1 MILEFYPIFASVVY
15 KKNFFWGKKFPSF
28 LHISKKSSTFAAD
41 IGLRTLQFYITMKK
55 ILSLFTLILLVQWT
69 FAVDPSANLATY
81 YANIDGK
88 ATDSNDNLRKALCT
102 IISDGY
108 TKIGYSSLPNSVYAA
123 SSNPSDFYNGSGSS
137 KTMEDIYSSY
147 PYNSSQDG
155 SSATTCGTGWNK
167 EHTVPQ
173 SWFGKAS
180 PMVSDAHH
188 VFPTDIR
195 MNSVRSNYP
204 YGENNATKSCSDY
217 GYGHLGTST
226 FSGYTGQVFD
236 PGSKEDCGGNCYRG
250 DIARVYFYMATRYR
264 TTNFT
269 NGTGGTSFTYTNGVA
284 DLTDYMKNLMLKW
297 HREDPVS
304 EKELKRNNAI
314 YAHQK
319 NRNPFVD
326 YPCLVEYIWGDKKG
340 ETVSLSSLI
349 SGYTGVGTDC
359 CSSEPTLTVS
369 SSSVTISPIATSS
382 STTQTFTVT
391 GANLTGSISIT
402 KNSGSSSYITVNP
415 TSITSGYNGTTPIT
429 ITYNAPASAG
439 THTATL
445 TISSTGATPV
455 TVNITASCAASYTA
469 TWMADGSQVGTSYAA
484 SGTRPDVPAT
494 NPSNCTSSRVFMGWT
509 ATSGYSGNSAPGD
522 LFTTTAPTIT
532 TDKTFYAVYADKET
546 SGGGGSSSSASYTFS
561 NKSWAA
567 SPSNWTSGKDG
578 NGFSNSGVQVTTG
591 ASGANATCP
600 TSYNSI
606 SSIVISYCT
615 NASKGAG
622 SITMTVGSTSV
633 SNNVST
639 TGGTTPRD
647 LTFDFSSTK
656 PSGAPQITVT
666 CTTNSIYICGVTI
679 TYGGG
684 GSTTYS
690 NYSTQCTACTPVA
703 ATASYAY
710 PTRTTTCG
718 GSVSNTFTTNSNATV
733 SYTSSNETVATV
745 ASDGT
750 VTPVGAGTATI
761 TATVPANTCY
771 TGGASASFTL
781 TVNRTST
788 SASFVSPTTT
798 VGVGSSV
805 TNTVTTESDGTVTYS
820 SDNTSVATVNSSGQV
835 TGKVAG
841 TATITANIAQSSC
854 YNATSASYTITVEA
868 APEYTVTFMN
878 MGGTHDTRTGTAGSA
893 ISAVSDPTACAGYTF
908 EGWSTSQYVVDNTVT
923 PSLSTPTTIPVGGA
937 TYYAVYSKT
946 EGSGSSAA
954 TAGTTLWS
962 EDFSGYSANNV
973 PSGTIAS
980 SHTGTTIYGNSTIT
994 YACDKGGGT
1003 TKIYAE
1009 KLAGGTSPEILIAKS
1024 NGSFSI
1030 SGIPTGSAE
1039 TMTLLFNTNKSGS
1052 PSNFSITS
1060 GTSGI
1065 SIGSLSSPAANQLSC
1080 SITNANG
1087 VTTFDLT
1094 IKYTSS
1100 QNSREDNFLLTVAT
1114 AGSGGSTTYHTTA
1127 PDCSC
1132 TATITAT
1139 SNDDSMGTVGVTLP

>member
-15 KKNFFWGKKFPSF
+15 KKNFLGGKKFPSF

-41 IGLRTLQFYITMKK
+41 IGLRTFQFYTAMKK

-69 FAVDPSANLATY
+69 FAVDPSTNLATY

-88 ATDSNDNLRKALCT
+88 ATDSNDNLRKTLCT
-102 IISDGY
+102 IISNGY
-108 TKIGYSSLPNSVYAA
+108 TTIGYSSLPNSVYAA

-173 SWFGKAS
+173 SWFNESS
-180 PMVSDAHH
+180 PMKSDAHH

-195 MNSVRSNYP
+195 MNSCRSNYP
-204 YGENNATKSCSDY
+204 YGENNASKYCSSY

-250 DIARVYFYMATRYR
+250 DLARVYFYMATRYR

-314 YAHQK
+314 YAHQH

-402 KNSGSSSYITVNP
+402 KNSGSSSYITVSP
-415 TSITSGYNGTTPIT
+415 TSITSGYNGTNIIT

-455 TVNITASCAASYTA
+455 TVNITASCAASCTA
-469 TWMADGSQVGTSYAA
+469 TWMADGSTFGTSTAA
-484 SGTRPDVPAT
+484 SGASPELPAL
-494 NPSNCTSSRVFMGWT
+494 NPSNCTSSRVFVGWT
-509 ATSGYSGNSAPGD
+509 AISGYSGNSAPGD

-546 SGGGGSSSSASYTFS
+546 GAGGGAGSETLTCSAGTIDNNTMRFNTTNFSVEHAKGKSTNFASYSPWRIYNGNTVTISGSLSITSVIITCGSEAYATVASNATLTPTGGGSVSAS
-561 NKSWAA
+561 
-567 SPSNWTSGKDG
+567 
-578 NGFSNSGVQVTTG
+578 V
-591 ASGANATCP
+591 
-600 TSYNSI
+600 
-606 SSIVISYCT
+606 
-615 NASKGAG
+615 
-622 SITMTVGSTSV
+622 
-633 SNNVST
+633 
-639 TGGTTPRD
+639 
-647 LTFDFSSTK
+647 SSTK
-656 PSGAPQITVT
+656 CTITANGTVT
-666 CTTNSIYICGVTI
+666 SLVISPSAQTRWSEIEINYS
-679 TYGGG
+679 GGG

-710 PTRTTTCG
+710 PTRTMTCG

-781 TVNRTST
+781 TVNSTST

-805 TNTVTTESDGTVTYS
+805 TNTVTTESDGIVTYS

-878 MGGTHDTRTGTAGSA
+878 MGGTHATCTGTAGSA
-893 ISAVSDPTACAGYTF
+893 ISAVSEPTACTGYTF
-908 EGWSTSQYVVDNTVT
+908 EGWSTSQYAVDNTVT

-946 EGSGSSAA
+946 EGSGSSSTSEI
-954 TAGTTLWS
+954 TASTTLVS
-962 EDFSGYSANNV
+962 GSTSGYTFATGKNGGSSNPTYNSTGRDVRLYAKNQITISASSSITQIVFNLSTQGEKRLA
-973 PSGTIAS
+973 PITASEGTIA
-980 SHTGTTIYGNSTIT
+980 TQNSG
-994 YACDKGGGT
+994 DKKVT
-1003 TKIYAE
+1003 W
-1009 KLAGGTSPEILIAKS
+1009 
-1024 NGSFSI
+1024 
-1030 SGIPTGSAE
+1030 TGSA
-1039 TMTLLFNTNKSGS
+1039 TSVTFTVGGNATYGS
-1052 PSNFSITS
+1052 DGASKAGQLCFTSVDITS
-1060 GTSGI
+1060 GSG
-1065 SIGSLSSPAANQLSC
+1065 S
-1080 SITNANG
+1080 
-1087 VTTFDLT
+1087 
-1094 IKYTSS
+1094 
-1100 QNSREDNFLLTVAT
+1100 
-1114 AGSGGSTTYHTTA
+1114 STTYHTTA

-1132 TATITAT
+1132 AATITAT
-1139 SNDDSMGTVGVTLP
+1139 SNDDSMGTVSVATP

>member
-1 MILEFYPIFASVVY
+1 
-15 KKNFFWGKKFPSF
+15 
-28 LHISKKSSTFAAD
+28 
-41 IGLRTLQFYITMKK
+41 MKK
-55 ILSLFTLILLVQWT
+55 ILSFFTLILLVQWT
-69 FAVDPSANLATY
+69 FAVDPSTNLATY

-88 ATDSNDNLRKALCT
+88 ATDSNDNLRKTLCT
-102 IISDGY
+102 IISNGY
-108 TKIGYSSLPNSVYAA
+108 TTIGYSSLPNSVYAA
-123 SSNPSDFYNGSGSS
+123 SSNPSDFYNGSS

-195 MNSVRSNYP
+195 MNSCRSNYP
-204 YGENNATKSCSDY
+204 YGENNASKYCSSY

-402 KNSGSSSYITVNP
+402 KNSGSSSYITVSP
-415 TSITSGYNGTTPIT
+415 TSITSGYNGTNIIT
-429 ITYNAPASAG
+429 ITYSAPASAG

-484 SGTRPDVPAT
+484 SGASPDVPAST
-494 NPSNCTSSRVFMGWT
+494 PSCTSSRVFMGWT
-509 ATSGYSGNSAPGD
+509 DNENYSESGSG
-522 LFTTTAPTIT
+522 LFIDEAPTMT
-532 TDKTFYAVYADKET
+532 TDKTFFAVYADKST
-546 SGGGGSSSSASYTFS
+546 SAGGGSPVVTTVFS
-561 NKSWAA
+561 T
-567 SPSNWTSGKDG
+567 TSLGST
-578 NGFSNSGVQVTTG
+578 NTVTTG
-591 ASGANATCP
+591 YTVSATASAKSGYYQDGSG
-600 TSYNSI
+600 TSGVTIYNTTTPMFTSTPSAISLTVSI
-606 SSIVISYCT
+606 
-615 NASKGAG
+615 GAG
-622 SITMTVGSTSV
+622 SGNLDFSDYVYATLVNGSGTAIGTAVQITNHVTTSTGDSYTVSIPTTGITSANGIYLYHTKE
-633 SNNVST
+633 SGKNIRYYSASLSIT
-639 TGGTTPRD
+639 TGG
-647 LTFDFSSTK
+647 ST
-656 PSGAPQITVT
+656 
-666 CTTNSIYICGVTI
+666 
-679 TYGGG
+679 
-684 GSTTYS
+684 TTYS
-690 NYSTQCTACTPVA
+690 NYSTQCTASSCTLSSITLNTSSVQKSFSVGDA
-703 ATASYAY
+703 FNYTGLIVTANYSDCESKTVT
-710 PTRTTTCG
+710 PT
-718 GSVSNTFTTNSNATV
+718 SVSSPVMSTTGNKTVTV
-733 SYTSSNETVATV
+733 SYTES
-745 ASDGT
+745 GT
-750 VTPVGAGTATI
+750 TKTAT
-761 TATVPANTCY
+761 
-771 TGGASASFTL
+771 
-781 TVNRTST
+781 
-788 SASFVSPTTT
+788 
-798 VGVGSSV
+798 
-805 TNTVTTESDGTVTYS
+805 
-820 SDNTSVATVNSSGQV
+820 
-835 TGKVAG
+835 
-841 TATITANIAQSSC
+841 
-854 YNATSASYTITVEA
+854 YTITVEA

-878 MGGTHDTRTGTAGSA
+878 MGGTHATCTGTAGSA
-893 ISAVSDPTACAGYTF
+893 ISAVSEPAACAGYTF
-908 EGWSTSQYVVDNTVT
+908 EGWSTSQYAVDNTGT

-946 EGSGSSAA
+946 EGSGSSSTSNI
-954 TAGTTLWS
+954 TASASLVSGST
-962 EDFSGYSANNV
+962 SGYTFATGKNGGSSNPTYNSTGGDVRLYAKNQITISASSTITQIVFNLSTQGKKRLA
-973 PSGTIAS
+973 PITASAGTIA
-980 SHTGTTIYGNSTIT
+980 TQ
-994 YACDKGGGT
+994 
-1003 TKIYAE
+1003 
-1009 KLAGGTSPEILIAKS
+1009 KLGDNEVTW
-1024 NGSFSI
+1024 
-1030 SGIPTGSAE
+1030 TGSA
-1039 TMTLLFNTNKSGS
+1039 TSVTFTVGDKATYGS
-1052 PSNFSITS
+1052 DGASKAGQLCFTSVNITS
-1060 GTSGI
+1060 GSG
-1065 SIGSLSSPAANQLSC
+1065 S
-1080 SITNANG
+1080 
-1087 VTTFDLT
+1087 
-1094 IKYTSS
+1094 
-1100 QNSREDNFLLTVAT
+1100 
-1114 AGSGGSTTYHTTA
+1114 STTYHTTA

-1139 SNDDSMGTVGVTLP
+1139 SNDDSMGTASVTTP

>member
-15 KKNFFWGKKFPSF
+15 KKNFLGGKKFPSF

-41 IGLRTLQFYITMKK
+41 IGLRTLQFYTTMKK

-69 FAVDPSANLATY
+69 FAVDPSTNLATY

-88 ATDSNDNLRKALCT
+88 ATDSNDNLRKTLCT
-102 IISDGY
+102 IISSDY
-108 TKIGYSSLPNSVYAA
+108 TTIGYSSLPNSVYAA
-123 SSNPSDFYNGSGSS
+123 SRNPSDFYNGSGSS

-195 MNSVRSNYP
+195 MNSCRSNYP
-204 YGENNATKSCSDY
+204 YGENNASKYCSSY

-402 KNSGSSSYITVNP
+402 KNSGSSSYITVSP
-415 TSITSGYNGTTPIT
+415 TSITSGYNGTNIIT

-484 SGTRPDVPAT
+484 SGASPDVPAS
-494 NPSNCTSSRVFMGWT
+494 NPSNCTSSRVFVGWT
-509 ATSGYSGNSAPGD
+509 DNENYSGSGSG
-522 LFTTTAPTIT
+522 LFTDEAPTMN

-546 SGGGGSSSSASYTFS
+546 SGGGSPVVTTVFSTTSLGST
-561 NKSWAA
+561 N
-567 SPSNWTSGKDG
+567 T
-578 NGFSNSGVQVTTG
+578 VTTG
-591 ASGANATCP
+591 YTVSATASAKSGYYQDGSG
-600 TSYNSI
+600 TSGVTIYNTTTPMFTSTPSAISLTVSI
-606 SSIVISYCT
+606 
-615 NASKGAG
+615 GAG
-622 SITMTVGSTSV
+622 SGNLDFSDYVYATLVNGSGTAIGTAVQITNHVTTSTGDSYTVSIPTTGITSANGIYLYHTKE
-633 SNNVST
+633 SGKNIRYYSASLSIT
-639 TGGTTPRD
+639 TGG
-647 LTFDFSSTK
+647 ST
-656 PSGAPQITVT
+656 
-666 CTTNSIYICGVTI
+666 
-679 TYGGG
+679 
-684 GSTTYS
+684 TTYS
-690 NYSTQCTACTPVA
+690 NYSTQCTASSCTLSSITLNTSSVQKSFSVGDA
-703 ATASYAY
+703 FNYTGLVVTANYSDCESKTVT
-710 PTRTTTCG
+710 PT
-718 GSVSNTFTTNSNATV
+718 SVSSPDMSTTGNKTVTV
-733 SYTSSNETVATV
+733 SYTES
-745 ASDGT
+745 GT
-750 VTPVGAGTATI
+750 TKTAT
-761 TATVPANTCY
+761 
-771 TGGASASFTL
+771 
-781 TVNRTST
+781 
-788 SASFVSPTTT
+788 
-798 VGVGSSV
+798 
-805 TNTVTTESDGTVTYS
+805 
-820 SDNTSVATVNSSGQV
+820 
-835 TGKVAG
+835 
-841 TATITANIAQSSC
+841 
-854 YNATSASYTITVEA
+854 YTITVEA

-878 MGGTHDTRTGTAGSA
+878 MGGTHATRTGTAGSA
-893 ISAVSDPTACAGYTF
+893 ISAVSDPTACTGYTF
-908 EGWSTSQYVVDNTVT
+908 EGWSTSQYAVDNTVT
-923 PSLSTPTTIPVGGA
+923 PSLSTPTTIPVGGV

-946 EGSGSSAA
+946 EGSGSSSTSEI
-954 TAGTTLWS
+954 TASTTLVS
-962 EDFSGYSANNV
+962 GSTSGYTFATGKNGGSSNPTYNRTGRDVRLYAKNQITISASSTITQIVFNLSTQGEKRLA
-973 PSGTIAS
+973 PIKASEGTIA
-980 SHTGTTIYGNSTIT
+980 TQNLG
-994 YACDKGGGT
+994 DKKVT
-1003 TKIYAE
+1003 W
-1009 KLAGGTSPEILIAKS
+1009 
-1024 NGSFSI
+1024 
-1030 SGIPTGSAE
+1030 TGSA
-1039 TMTLLFNTNKSGS
+1039 TSVTFTVGGNATYGS
-1052 PSNFSITS
+1052 DGASKAGQLCFTSVDITS
-1060 GTSGI
+1060 GSG
-1065 SIGSLSSPAANQLSC
+1065 S
-1080 SITNANG
+1080 
-1087 VTTFDLT
+1087 
-1094 IKYTSS
+1094 
-1100 QNSREDNFLLTVAT
+1100 
-1114 AGSGGSTTYHTTA
+1114 STTYHTTA

-1139 SNDDSMGTVGVTLP
+1139 SNDDSMGTVSVATP

>member
-15 KKNFFWGKKFPSF
+15 KKNFLGGKKFPSF

-41 IGLRTLQFYITMKK
+41 IGLRTLQFYTTMKK

-69 FAVDPSANLATY
+69 FAVDPSTNLATY

-88 ATDSNDNLRKALCT
+88 ATDSNDNLRKTLCT
-102 IISDGY
+102 IISNGY
-108 TKIGYSSLPNSVYAA
+108 TTIGYSSLPNSVYAA
-123 SSNPSDFYNGSGSS
+123 SSNPSDFYNGSS

-173 SWFGKAS
+173 SWFGKES

-188 VFPTDIR
+188 VFPTDSR
-195 MNSVRSNYP
+195 MNSCRSNYP
-204 YGENNATKSCSDY
+204 YGENNASKYCSSY

-402 KNSGSSSYITVNP
+402 KNSGSSSYITVSP
-415 TSITSGYNGTTPIT
+415 TSITSGYNGTNIIT

-455 TVNITASCAASYTA
+455 TVNITASCAASCTA
-469 TWMADGSQVGTSYAA
+469 TWMADGSTFGTSTAA
-484 SGTRPDVPAT
+484 SGASPELPAL
-494 NPSNCTSSRVFMGWT
+494 NPSNCTSSRVFVGWT

-532 TDKTFYAVYADKET
+532 TDKTFYAVYADKSTSAGGGTGSET
-546 SGGGGSSSSASYTFS
+546 LTCSAGTIDNNTMRFNTTNFSVEHAKGISANFASYSPWRIYNGNTVTISGSFSITSVVITCGSNDYAKVASNAKLTPTGGGTVSASASSTTCTIAATGTVTSLVISPSAQTRWSEIKINYSGGG
-561 NKSWAA
+561 
-567 SPSNWTSGKDG
+567 
-578 NGFSNSGVQVTTG
+578 
-591 ASGANATCP
+591 
-600 TSYNSI
+600 SI
-606 SSIVISYCT
+606 
-615 NASKGAG
+615 
-622 SITMTVGSTSV
+622 
-633 SNNVST
+633 
-639 TGGTTPRD
+639 
-647 LTFDFSSTK
+647 
-656 PSGAPQITVT
+656 
-666 CTTNSIYICGVTI
+666 
-679 TYGGG
+679 
-684 GSTTYS
+684 TYS
-690 NYSTQCTACTPVA
+690 NYSTQCTASSCTLSSITLNTSSVQKSFSVGDA
-703 ATASYAY
+703 FNYTGLVVTANYSDCESKTVT
-710 PTRTTTCG
+710 PT
-718 GSVSNTFTTNSNATV
+718 SVSSPDMSTTGNKTVTV
-733 SYTSSNETVATV
+733 SYTES
-745 ASDGT
+745 GT
-750 VTPVGAGTATI
+750 TKTAT
-761 TATVPANTCY
+761 
-771 TGGASASFTL
+771 
-781 TVNRTST
+781 
-788 SASFVSPTTT
+788 
-798 VGVGSSV
+798 
-805 TNTVTTESDGTVTYS
+805 
-820 SDNTSVATVNSSGQV
+820 
-835 TGKVAG
+835 
-841 TATITANIAQSSC
+841 
-854 YNATSASYTITVEA
+854 YTITVEA

-878 MGGTHDTRTGTAGSA
+878 MGGTYATCTGTAGST
-893 ISAVSDPTACAGYTF
+893 ISAVSDPTACTGYTF
-908 EGWSTSQYVVDNTVT
+908 EGWSTSQYAVDNTVT
-923 PSLSTPTTIPVGGA
+923 PSLSTPTTIPVGGV

-946 EGSGSSAA
+946 EGSGSSSTSEI
-954 TAGTTLWS
+954 TASTTLVS
-962 EDFSGYSANNV
+962 GSTSGYTFATGKNGGSSNPTYNRTGRDVRLYAKNQITISASSTITQIVFNLSTQGEKRLA
-973 PSGTIAS
+973 PITASEGTIA
-980 SHTGTTIYGNSTIT
+980 TQNSG
-994 YACDKGGGT
+994 DKKVT
-1003 TKIYAE
+1003 W
-1009 KLAGGTSPEILIAKS
+1009 
-1024 NGSFSI
+1024 
-1030 SGIPTGSAE
+1030 TGSA
-1039 TMTLLFNTNKSGS
+1039 TLVTFTVGGNATYGS
-1052 PSNFSITS
+1052 DGASKAGQLCFTSVNITS
-1060 GTSGI
+1060 GSG
-1065 SIGSLSSPAANQLSC
+1065 S
-1080 SITNANG
+1080 
-1087 VTTFDLT
+1087 
-1094 IKYTSS
+1094 
-1100 QNSREDNFLLTVAT
+1100 
-1114 AGSGGSTTYHTTA
+1114 STTYHTTA

-1139 SNDDSMGTVGVTLP
+1139 SNDDSMGTASVTTP

>member
-15 KKNFFWGKKFPSF
+15 KKNFLGGKKFPSF

-41 IGLRTLQFYITMKK
+41 IGLRTLQFYTAMKK

-69 FAVDPSANLATY
+69 FAVDPSTNLATY

-88 ATDSNDNLRKALCT
+88 ATDSNDNLRKTLCT
-102 IISDGY
+102 IISNDY
-108 TKIGYSSLPNSVYAA
+108 TTIGYSSLPNSVYAA

-195 MNSVRSNYP
+195 MNSCRSNYP
-204 YGENNATKSCSDY
+204 YGENNASKYCSSY

-250 DIARVYFYMATRYR
+250 DLARVYFYMATRYR

-314 YAHQK
+314 YAHQH

-349 SGYTGVGTDC
+349 SGYVGVGTDC

-402 KNSGSSSYITVNP
+402 KNSGSSSYITVSP
-415 TSITSGYNGTTPIT
+415 TSITSGYNGTNIIT

-455 TVNITASCAASYTA
+455 TVNITASCAASCTA
-469 TWMADGSQVGTSYAA
+469 TWMADGSTFGTSTAA
-484 SGTRPDVPAT
+484 SGASPELPAL
-494 NPSNCTSSRVFMGWT
+494 NPSNCTSSRVFVGWT
-509 ATSGYSGNSAPGD
+509 AISGYSGNSAPGD

-546 SGGGGSSSSASYTFS
+546 SGGGAGSETLTCSAGTIDNNTMRFNTTNFSVEHAKGKSTNFASYSPWRIYNGNTVTISGSLSITSVIITCGSEAYATVASNATLTPTGGGSVSAS
-561 NKSWAA
+561 
-567 SPSNWTSGKDG
+567 
-578 NGFSNSGVQVTTG
+578 V
-591 ASGANATCP
+591 
-600 TSYNSI
+600 
-606 SSIVISYCT
+606 
-615 NASKGAG
+615 
-622 SITMTVGSTSV
+622 
-633 SNNVST
+633 
-639 TGGTTPRD
+639 
-647 LTFDFSSTK
+647 SSTK
-656 PSGAPQITVT
+656 CTITANGTVT
-666 CTTNSIYICGVTI
+666 SLVISPSAQTRWSEIEINYS
-679 TYGGG
+679 GGG
-684 GSTTYS
+684 GSITYS
-690 NYSTQCTACTPVA
+690 NYSTQCTASSCTLSSITLNTSSVQKSFA
-703 ATASYAY
+703 VGDAFNYTGLIVTANYSDCESKTVT
-710 PTRTTTCG
+710 PT
-718 GSVSNTFTTNSNATV
+718 SVSSPVMSTTGNKTVTV
-733 SYTSSNETVATV
+733 SYTES
-745 ASDGT
+745 GT
-750 VTPVGAGTATI
+750 TKTAT
-761 TATVPANTCY
+761 
-771 TGGASASFTL
+771 
-781 TVNRTST
+781 
-788 SASFVSPTTT
+788 
-798 VGVGSSV
+798 
-805 TNTVTTESDGTVTYS
+805 
-820 SDNTSVATVNSSGQV
+820 
-835 TGKVAG
+835 
-841 TATITANIAQSSC
+841 
-854 YNATSASYTITVEA
+854 YTITVEA

-878 MGGTHDTRTGTAGSA
+878 MGGTHTTHTGTAGSA
-893 ISAVSDPTACAGYTF
+893 ISAVSEPAACTGYTF
-908 EGWSTSQYVVDNTVT
+908 EGWSTSQYAVDNIGT

-973 PSGTIAS
+973 PSGTITS
-980 SHTGTTIYGNSTIT
+980 SHNGTTIYGNSTIT
-994 YACDKGGGT
+994 YACDNGGGT

-1094 IKYTSS
+1094 IAYTSS

-1114 AGSGGSTTYHTTA
+1114 AGGGSSTTYHTTA

-1139 SNDDSMGTVGVTLP
+1139 SNDDSMGTVSVTTP

>member
-1 MILEFYPIFASVVY
+1 MSYDGLWTAYQTTDVYPSDSTGKAGKIWDMYSDCLFTPTGKGDGKQCGTYSGVCDCFNREHSLPKSWFNEKKPAYYDLGHIVPTDGKVNGMRSNNVFGECASGY
-15 KKNFFWGKKFPSF
+15 ATWGTGKLGKA
-28 LHISKKSSTFAAD
+28 KAVTTMNVKGSSTITTTFTGTAFEPADKYKGDFARMYMYMV
-41 IGLRTLQFYITMKK
+41 IRYKPGN
-55 ILSLFTLILLVQWT
+55 S
-69 FAVDPSANLATY
+69 
-81 YANIDGK
+81 
-88 ATDSNDNLRKALCT
+88 
-102 IISDGY
+102 
-108 TKIGYSSLPNSVYAA
+108 NSVDLAA
-123 SSNPSDFYNGSGSS
+123 AGEGS
-137 KTMEDIYSSY
+137 TMF
-147 PYNSSQDG
+147 NS
-155 SSATTCGTGWNK
+155 
-167 EHTVPQ
+167 
-173 SWFGKAS
+173 
-180 PMVSDAHH
+180 
-188 VFPTDIR
+188 TDT
-195 MNSVRSNYP
+195 NY
-204 YGENNATKSCSDY
+204 G
-217 GYGHLGTST
+217 
-226 FSGYTGQVFD
+226 
-236 PGSKEDCGGNCYRG
+236 
-250 DIARVYFYMATRYR
+250 
-264 TTNFT
+264 
-269 NGTGGTSFTYTNGVA
+269 
-284 DLTDYMKNLMLKW
+284 LTDYSIALLMKW
-297 HREDPVS
+297 HRQDPVS
-304 EKELKRNNAI
+304 QKEIDRNNGMETT
-314 YAHQK
+314 QG
-319 NRNPFVD
+319 NRNPFID
-326 YPCLVEYIWGDKKG
+326 YPCLAEYLWGNKAGQAVTLSELVGTFTGSWTSGDG
-340 ETVSLSSLI
+340 CPCVGPTITSPTGTVNIGTTNTSNSIYKDVTVQGTNLESGSLI
-349 SGYTGVGTDC
+349 LTIGGTNG
-359 CSSEPTLTVS
+359 SYFKLPGG
-369 SSSVTISPIATSS
+369 AS
-382 STTQTFTVT
+382 STT
-391 GANLTGSISIT
+391 IT
-402 KNSGSSSYITVNP
+402 KAQAEA
-415 TSITSGYNGTTPIT
+415 GYNIT
-429 ITYNAPASAG
+429 ITYTPTANGS
-439 THTATL
+439 HSATL
-445 TISSTGATPV
+445 TISGCGVTSHVVELTGTCT
-455 TVNITASCAASYTA
+455 TVYTA

-494 NPSNCTSSRVFMGWT
+494 NPSNCTSSRVFVGWT
-509 ATSGYSGNSAPGD
+509 AISGYSGNSAPGD

-591 ASGANATCP
+591 VSGANATCP

-781 TVNRTST
+781 TVNSTST

-908 EGWSTSQYVVDNTVT
+908 EGWSTSQYAVDNTVT

-946 EGSGSSAA
+946 EGSGLSAA

-962 EDFSGYSANNV
+962 EGFSGYSANNV
-973 PSGTIAS
+973 PSGTITS

-994 YACDKGGGT
+994 YACDNGGGT

-1094 IKYTSS
+1094 ITYTSS
-1100 QNSREDNFLLTVAT
+1100 QNSREDNFLLTVAS

-1139 SNDDSMGTVGVTLP
+1139 SNDDSMGTVSVTTP

>member
-15 KKNFFWGKKFPSF
+15 KKNFLGGKNFPNF
-28 LHISKKSSTFAAD
+28 LQISKKSSTFAAD
-41 IGLRTLQFYITMKK
+41 IGLRPLQFYTTMKK

-69 FAVDPSANLATY
+69 FAVDPSTNLATY

-88 ATDSNDNLRKALCT
+88 ATDSNDNLRKTLCT
-102 IISDGY
+102 IISNGY
-108 TKIGYSSLPNSVYAA
+108 TTIGYSSLPNSVYAA
-123 SSNPSDFYNGSGSS
+123 SRNPSDFYNGSGSS

-195 MNSVRSNYP
+195 MNSCRSNYP
-204 YGENNATKSCSDY
+204 YGENNASKYCSSY

-250 DIARVYFYMATRYR
+250 DLARVYFYMATRYR

-284 DLTDYMKNLMLKW
+284 DLTDYMKKLMLKW

-304 EKELKRNNAI
+304 EKELIRNNAI
-314 YAHQK
+314 YAHQG

-326 YPCLVEYIWGDKKG
+326 YPCLAEYIWGDKKG
-340 ETVSLSSLI
+340 EAVSLSSLI
-349 SGYTGVGTDC
+349 SGYVGVGTDC

-402 KNSGSSSYITVNP
+402 KNSGSSSYITVSP
-415 TSITSGYNGTTPIT
+415 TSITSGYNGTNIIT

-509 ATSGYSGNSAPGD
+509 ATSGYTGNNAPDD

-546 SGGGGSSSSASYTFS
+546 SGDGGSSSSASYTFS

-591 ASGANATCP
+591 VSGANATCP

-781 TVNRTST
+781 TVNSTST

-878 MGGTHDTRTGTAGSA
+878 MDDTHATRTGTAGSA
-893 ISAVSDPTACAGYTF
+893 ITAVSDPTACTGYTF
-908 EGWSTSQYVVDNTVT
+908 EGWSTSQYAVDNIVT
-923 PSLSTPTTIPVGGA
+923 PSLSTPTTIPVGGV

-946 EGSGSSAA
+946 EGSGSSSTSEI
-954 TAGTTLWS
+954 TASTTLVS
-962 EDFSGYSANNV
+962 GSTSGYTFATGKNGGSSNPTYNNTGRDVRLYAKNQITISASSTITQIVFNLSTQGEKRLA
-973 PSGTIAS
+973 PITASEGTIA
-980 SHTGTTIYGNSTIT
+980 TQNSG
-994 YACDKGGGT
+994 DKKVT
-1003 TKIYAE
+1003 W
-1009 KLAGGTSPEILIAKS
+1009 
-1024 NGSFSI
+1024 
-1030 SGIPTGSAE
+1030 TGSA
-1039 TMTLLFNTNKSGS
+1039 TLVTFTVGGNATYGS
-1052 PSNFSITS
+1052 DGASKAGQLCFTSVNITS
-1060 GTSGI
+1060 GSG
-1065 SIGSLSSPAANQLSC
+1065 S
-1080 SITNANG
+1080 
-1087 VTTFDLT
+1087 
-1094 IKYTSS
+1094 
-1100 QNSREDNFLLTVAT
+1100 
-1114 AGSGGSTTYHTTA
+1114 STTYHTTA

-1132 TATITAT
+1132 TVTITAT
-1139 SNDDSMGTVGVTLP
+1139 SNDGSMGTVSVATP

>member
-1 MILEFYPIFASVVY
+1 MKHRHHIFSLVFAVVLLLPLPVRAITSSYYNSINGQKETALRNALYTITSAGPSGMSYDGLWTAYQTTDVYPSDSTGKAGKIWDMYSDCLFTPTGKGDGKQCGTYSGVCDCFNREHSLPKSWFKEKTPAYYDLGHIVPTDGKVNGMRSNNVFGECASGY
-15 KKNFFWGKKFPSF
+15 ATWGTGKLGKA
-28 LHISKKSSTFAAD
+28 KAVTTMNVKGSSTITTTFTGTAFEPADKYKGDFARMYMYMV
-41 IGLRTLQFYITMKK
+41 IRYKPGN
-55 ILSLFTLILLVQWT
+55 S
-69 FAVDPSANLATY
+69 
-81 YANIDGK
+81 
-88 ATDSNDNLRKALCT
+88 
-102 IISDGY
+102 
-108 TKIGYSSLPNSVYAA
+108 NSVDLAA
-123 SSNPSDFYNGSGSS
+123 AGEGRTMFNSDD
-137 KTMEDIYSSY
+137 T
-147 PYNSSQDG
+147 
-155 SSATTCGTGWNK
+155 
-167 EHTVPQ
+167 
-173 SWFGKAS
+173 
-180 PMVSDAHH
+180 
-188 VFPTDIR
+188 
-195 MNSVRSNYP
+195 NY
-204 YGENNATKSCSDY
+204 G
-217 GYGHLGTST
+217 
-226 FSGYTGQVFD
+226 
-236 PGSKEDCGGNCYRG
+236 
-250 DIARVYFYMATRYR
+250 
-264 TTNFT
+264 
-269 NGTGGTSFTYTNGVA
+269 
-284 DLTDYMKNLMLKW
+284 LTDYSIALLMKW
-297 HREDPVS
+297 HRQDPVS
-304 EKELKRNNAI
+304 QKEIDRNNGMETT
-314 YAHQK
+314 QG
-319 NRNPFVD
+319 NRNPFID
-326 YPCLVEYIWGDKKG
+326 YPCLAEYLWGNKAGQAVTLSELVGTFTGSWTSGDG
-340 ETVSLSSLI
+340 CPCVGPTITSPTGTVNIGTTNTSNSIYKDVTVQGTNLENSSLI
-349 SGYTGVGTDC
+349 LTIGGTHG
-359 CSSEPTLTVS
+359 SYFKLPGG
-369 SSSVTISPIATSS
+369 AS
-382 STTQTFTVT
+382 STT
-391 GANLTGSISIT
+391 IT
-402 KNSGSSSYITVNP
+402 KAQAEA
-415 TSITSGYNGTTPIT
+415 GYNIT
-429 ITYNAPASAG
+429 ITYTPTANGS
-439 THTATL
+439 HTATL
-445 TISSTGATPV
+445 TISGCGVTSHVVTLTGTCT
-455 TVNITASCAASYTA
+455 TVYTA

-484 SGTRPDVPAT
+484 SGASPELPAST
-494 NPSNCTSSRVFMGWT
+494 PSCTSSRVFMGWT
-509 ATSGYSGNSAPGD
+509 AISGYSGNSAPGD

-591 ASGANATCP
+591 VSGANATCP

-878 MGGTHDTRTGTAGSA
+878 MGGTHATRTGTAGSA
-893 ISAVSDPTACAGYTF
+893 ISAVSEPTACAGYTF
-908 EGWSTSQYVVDNTVT
+908 EGWSTSQYAVDNTST
-923 PSLSTPTTIPVGGA
+923 PSLSTPTTIPAGNV

-946 EGSGSSAA
+946 EGSGSSSTSNI
-954 TAGTTLWS
+954 TASTTLV
-962 EDFSGYSANNV
+962 SGITTNGYTFATGKNGGSSNPTYNTTGGDVRLYAKNQITISASSTITQIVFNLSTQGLKRLA
-973 PSGTIAS
+973 PITASAGTIA
-980 SHTGTTIYGNSTIT
+980 TQNSGD
-994 YACDKGGGT
+994 DKVT
-1003 TKIYAE
+1003 W
-1009 KLAGGTSPEILIAKS
+1009 
-1024 NGSFSI
+1024 
-1030 SGIPTGSAE
+1030 TGSATSVTFTVGNNATFGTE
-1039 TMTLLFNTNKSGS
+1039 ATKAGQLCFTSVD
-1052 PSNFSITS
+1052 ITS
-1060 GTSGI
+1060 GSG
-1065 SIGSLSSPAANQLSC
+1065 SS
-1080 SITNANG
+1080 
-1087 VTTFDLT
+1087 T
-1094 IKYTSS
+1094 I
-1100 QNSREDNFLLTVAT
+1100 
-1114 AGSGGSTTYHTTA
+1114 YHTTA

-1139 SNDDSMGTVGVTLP
+1139 SNDDSMGTASVTTP

>member
-1 MILEFYPIFASVVY
+1 MA
-15 KKNFFWGKKFPSF
+15 KKIPSF

-41 IGLRTLQFYITMKK
+41 IGLRTFQFYTAMKK

-69 FAVDPSANLATY
+69 FAVDPSTNLATY

-88 ATDSNDNLRKALCT
+88 ATDSNDNLRKTLCT
-102 IISDGY
+102 IISNGY
-108 TKIGYSSLPNSVYAA
+108 TTIGYSSLPNSVYAA

-195 MNSVRSNYP
+195 MNSCRSNYP
-204 YGENNATKSCSDY
+204 YGENNASKYCSSY

-402 KNSGSSSYITVNP
+402 KNSGSSSYITVSP
-415 TSITSGYNGTTPIT
+415 TSITSGYNGTNIIT

-484 SGTRPDVPAT
+484 SGASPDVPAS
-494 NPSNCTSSRVFMGWT
+494 NPSNCTSSRVFVGWT
-509 ATSGYSGNSAPGD
+509 DNENYSGSGSG
-522 LFTTTAPTIT
+522 LFTDEAPTMN

-546 SGGGGSSSSASYTFS
+546 SGGGSPVVTTVFSTTSLGST
-561 NKSWAA
+561 N
-567 SPSNWTSGKDG
+567 T
-578 NGFSNSGVQVTTG
+578 VTTG
-591 ASGANATCP
+591 YTVSATASAKSGYYQDGSG
-600 TSYNSI
+600 TSGVTIYNTTTPMFTSTPSAISLTVSI
-606 SSIVISYCT
+606 
-615 NASKGAG
+615 GAG
-622 SITMTVGSTSV
+622 SGNLDFSDYVYATLVNGSGTAIGTAVQITNHVTTSTGDSYTVSIPTTGITSANGIYLYHTKE
-633 SNNVST
+633 SGKNIRYYSASLSIT
-639 TGGTTPRD
+639 TGG
-647 LTFDFSSTK
+647 ST
-656 PSGAPQITVT
+656 
-666 CTTNSIYICGVTI
+666 
-679 TYGGG
+679 
-684 GSTTYS
+684 TTYS
-690 NYSTQCTACTPVA
+690 NYSTQCTASSCTLSSITLNTSSVQKSFSVGDA
-703 ATASYAY
+703 FNYTGLIVTANYSDCESKTVT
-710 PTRTTTCG
+710 PT
-718 GSVSNTFTTNSNATV
+718 SVSSPVMSTTGNKTVTV
-733 SYTSSNETVATV
+733 SYTES
-745 ASDGT
+745 GT
-750 VTPVGAGTATI
+750 TKTAT
-761 TATVPANTCY
+761 
-771 TGGASASFTL
+771 
-781 TVNRTST
+781 
-788 SASFVSPTTT
+788 
-798 VGVGSSV
+798 
-805 TNTVTTESDGTVTYS
+805 
-820 SDNTSVATVNSSGQV
+820 
-835 TGKVAG
+835 
-841 TATITANIAQSSC
+841 
-854 YNATSASYTITVEA
+854 YTITVEA

-878 MGGTHDTRTGTAGSA
+878 MGGTHATCTGTAGSA
-893 ISAVSDPTACAGYTF
+893 ISAVSEPAACAGYTF
-908 EGWSTSQYVVDNTVT
+908 EGWSTSQYAVDNTVT
-923 PSLSTPTTIPVGGA
+923 PSLSTPTTIPVGGV

-973 PSGTIAS
+973 PSGTITS

-994 YACDKGGGT
+994 YACDNGGGT

-1094 IKYTSS
+1094 ITYTSS
-1100 QNSREDNFLLTVAT
+1100 QNSREDNFLLTVAS
-1114 AGSGGSTTYHTTA
+1114 AGSGSSTTYHTTA

-1139 SNDDSMGTVGVTLP
+1139 SNDDSMGTASVTTP

>member
-1 MILEFYPIFASVVY
+1 MGG
-15 KKNFFWGKKFPSF
+15 KNFPNF
-28 LHISKKSSTFAAD
+28 LQISKKSSTFAAD
-41 IGLRTLQFYITMKK
+41 IGLRPLQFYTTMKK

-69 FAVDPSANLATY
+69 FAVDPSTNLATY

-88 ATDSNDNLRKALCT
+88 ATDSNDNLRKTLCT
-102 IISDGY
+102 IISNGY
-108 TKIGYSSLPNSVYAA
+108 TTIGYSSLPNSVYAA

-195 MNSVRSNYP
+195 MNSCRSNYP
-204 YGENNATKSCSDY
+204 YGENNASKYCSSY

-402 KNSGSSSYITVNP
+402 KNSGSSSYITVSP
-415 TSITSGYNGTTPIT
+415 TSITSGYNGTNIIT

-484 SGTRPDVPAT
+484 SGASPDVPAS
-494 NPSNCTSSRVFMGWT
+494 NPSNCTSSRVFVGWT
-509 ATSGYSGNSAPGD
+509 ATSGYSGNSAPAD

-546 SGGGGSSSSASYTFS
+546 SGGGSPVVTTVFSTTSLGST
-561 NKSWAA
+561 N
-567 SPSNWTSGKDG
+567 T
-578 NGFSNSGVQVTTG
+578 VTTG
-591 ASGANATCP
+591 YTVSATASAKSGYYQDGSG
-600 TSYNSI
+600 TSGVTIYNTTTPMFTSTPSAISLTVSI
-606 SSIVISYCT
+606 
-615 NASKGAG
+615 GAG
-622 SITMTVGSTSV
+622 SGNLDFSDYVYATLVNGSGTAIGTAVQITNHVTTSTGDSYTVSIPTTGITSANGIYLYHTKE
-633 SNNVST
+633 SGKNIRYYSASLSIT
-639 TGGTTPRD
+639 TGG
-647 LTFDFSSTK
+647 ST
-656 PSGAPQITVT
+656 
-666 CTTNSIYICGVTI
+666 
-679 TYGGG
+679 
-684 GSTTYS
+684 TTYS
-690 NYSTQCTACTPVA
+690 NYSTQCTASSCTLSSITLNTSSVQKSFA
-703 ATASYAY
+703 VGDAFNYTGLIVTANYSDCENKTVT
-710 PTRTTTCG
+710 PT
-718 GSVSNTFTTNSNATV
+718 SVSSPDMSTTGNKTVTV
-733 SYTSSNETVATV
+733 SYTE
-745 ASDGT
+745 SDIT
-750 VTPVGAGTATI
+750 KTAT
-761 TATVPANTCY
+761 
-771 TGGASASFTL
+771 
-781 TVNRTST
+781 
-788 SASFVSPTTT
+788 
-798 VGVGSSV
+798 
-805 TNTVTTESDGTVTYS
+805 
-820 SDNTSVATVNSSGQV
+820 
-835 TGKVAG
+835 
-841 TATITANIAQSSC
+841 
-854 YNATSASYTITVEA
+854 YTITVET

-878 MGGTHDTRTGTAGSA
+878 MGGTHATRTGTAGSA
-893 ISAVSDPTACAGYTF
+893 ISAVSDPTACTGYTF
-908 EGWSTSQYVVDNTVT
+908 EGWSTAQYAVDNTGT
-923 PSLSTPTTIPVGGA
+923 PSLSTPTTIPAGNV

-946 EGSGSSAA
+946 EGSGSSSTSNI
-954 TAGTTLWS
+954 TASASLVSGST
-962 EDFSGYSANNV
+962 SGYTFATGKNGGSSSPTYNTTGSDVRLYAKNQITISASSTITQIVFNLSTQGEKRLA
-973 PSGTIAS
+973 PIKASEGTIA
-980 SHTGTTIYGNSTIT
+980 TQNSG
-994 YACDKGGGT
+994 DKKVT
-1003 TKIYAE
+1003 W
-1009 KLAGGTSPEILIAKS
+1009 
-1024 NGSFSI
+1024 
-1030 SGIPTGSAE
+1030 TGSA
-1039 TMTLLFNTNKSGS
+1039 TSVTFTVGANATYGTDGASKAGQLCFTSVN
-1052 PSNFSITS
+1052 ITS
-1060 GTSGI
+1060 GSG
-1065 SIGSLSSPAANQLSC
+1065 S
-1080 SITNANG
+1080 
-1087 VTTFDLT
+1087 
-1094 IKYTSS
+1094 
-1100 QNSREDNFLLTVAT
+1100 
-1114 AGSGGSTTYHTTA
+1114 STTYHTTA

-1139 SNDDSMGTVGVTLP
+1139 SNDDSMGTVSVTTP

>member
-15 KKNFFWGKKFPSF
+15 KKNFLGGKKFPSF

-41 IGLRTLQFYITMKK
+41 IGLRTLQFYTTMKK

-69 FAVDPSANLATY
+69 FAVDPSTNLATY

-88 ATDSNDNLRKALCT
+88 ATDSNDNLRKTLCT
-102 IISDGY
+102 IISNGY
-108 TKIGYSSLPNSVYAA
+108 TTIGYSSLPNSVYAA
-123 SSNPSDFYNGSGSS
+123 SRNPSDFYNGSGSS

-195 MNSVRSNYP
+195 MNSCRSNYP
-204 YGENNATKSCSDY
+204 YGENNASKYCSSY

-402 KNSGSSSYITVNP
+402 KNSGSSSYITVSP
-415 TSITSGYNGTTPIT
+415 TSITSGYNGTNIIT

-484 SGTRPDVPAT
+484 SGASPDVPAS
-494 NPSNCTSSRVFMGWT
+494 NPSNCTSSRVFVGWT
-509 ATSGYSGNSAPGD
+509 ATSGYSGNSAPAD

-546 SGGGGSSSSASYTFS
+546 SGGGSPVVTTVFSTTSLGST
-561 NKSWAA
+561 N
-567 SPSNWTSGKDG
+567 T
-578 NGFSNSGVQVTTG
+578 VTTG
-591 ASGANATCP
+591 YTVSATASAKSGYYQDGSG
-600 TSYNSI
+600 TSGVTIYNTTTPMFTSTPSAISLTVSI
-606 SSIVISYCT
+606 
-615 NASKGAG
+615 GAG
-622 SITMTVGSTSV
+622 SGNLDFSDYVYATLVNGSGTAIGTAVQITNHVTTSTGDSYIV
-633 SNNVST
+633 SIPTTGITSANGIYLYHTKESGKNIRYYSASLSIT
-639 TGGTTPRD
+639 TGG
-647 LTFDFSSTK
+647 ST
-656 PSGAPQITVT
+656 
-666 CTTNSIYICGVTI
+666 
-679 TYGGG
+679 
-684 GSTTYS
+684 TTYS
-690 NYSTQCTACTPVA
+690 NYSTQCTASSCTLSSIALNTSSVQKSFA
-703 ATASYAY
+703 VGDAFNYTDLVVTANYSDCESKTVT
-710 PTRTTTCG
+710 PT
-718 GSVSNTFTTNSNATV
+718 SVSSPDMSTTGDKTVTV
-733 SYTSSNETVATV
+733 SYTESGTTK
-745 ASDGT
+745 T
-750 VTPVGAGTATI
+750 VT
-761 TATVPANTCY
+761 
-771 TGGASASFTL
+771 
-781 TVNRTST
+781 
-788 SASFVSPTTT
+788 
-798 VGVGSSV
+798 
-805 TNTVTTESDGTVTYS
+805 
-820 SDNTSVATVNSSGQV
+820 
-835 TGKVAG
+835 
-841 TATITANIAQSSC
+841 
-854 YNATSASYTITVEA
+854 YTITVEA

-878 MGGTHDTRTGTAGSA
+878 MGGTHATCTGTAGSA
-893 ISAVSDPTACAGYTF
+893 ISAVSDPTACTGYTF
-908 EGWSTSQYVVDNTVT
+908 EGWSTSQYKVDNTVT

-946 EGSGSSAA
+946 EGSGSSG
-954 TAGTTLWS
+954 TAEFAPTNFSRQGT
-962 EDFSGYSANNV
+962 
-973 PSGTIAS
+973 SGTGSEISA
-980 SHTGTTIYGNSTIT
+980 TVNDVTF
-994 YACDKGGGT
+994 ACDKGFGT
-1003 TKIYAE
+1003 TQIRCYKD
-1009 KLAGGTSPEILIAKS
+1009 GTITISSLNTITDIA
-1024 NGSFSI
+1024 F
-1030 SGIPTGSAE
+1030 T
-1039 TMTLLFNTNKSGS
+1039 FSGS
-1052 PSNFSITS
+1052 YTGGLSTSYTDLSTTSWTQELGSQARIT
-1060 GTSGI
+1060 
-1065 SIGSLSSPAANQLSC
+1065 A
-1080 SITNANG
+1080 
-1087 VTTFDLT
+1087 
-1094 IKYTSS
+1094 
-1100 QNSREDNFLLTVAT
+1100 LTVT
-1114 AGSGGSTTYHTTA
+1114 YIGGSSTTYHTTA

-1139 SNDDSMGTVGVTLP
+1139 SNDDSMGTASVTTP

>member
-1 MILEFYPIFASVVY
+1 MG
-15 KKNFFWGKKFPSF
+15 GKKFPSF

-41 IGLRTLQFYITMKK
+41 IGLRTLQFYTTMKK

-69 FAVDPSANLATY
+69 FAVDPSTNLATY

-88 ATDSNDNLRKALCT
+88 ATDSNDNLRKTLCT
-102 IISDGY
+102 IISNGY
-108 TKIGYSSLPNSVYAA
+108 TTIGYSSLPNSVYAA
-123 SSNPSDFYNGSGSS
+123 SRNPSDFYNGSGSS

-195 MNSVRSNYP
+195 MNSCRSNYP
-204 YGENNATKSCSDY
+204 YGENNASKYCSSY

-402 KNSGSSSYITVNP
+402 KNSGSSSYITVSP
-415 TSITSGYNGTTPIT
+415 TSITSGYNGTNIIT

-484 SGTRPDVPAT
+484 SGASPDVPAS
-494 NPSNCTSSRVFMGWT
+494 NPSNCTSSRVFVGWT
-509 ATSGYSGNSAPGD
+509 DNENYSGSGSG
-522 LFTTTAPTIT
+522 LFTDEAPTMN

-546 SGGGGSSSSASYTFS
+546 SGGGSPVVTTVFSTTSLGST
-561 NKSWAA
+561 N
-567 SPSNWTSGKDG
+567 T
-578 NGFSNSGVQVTTG
+578 VTTG
-591 ASGANATCP
+591 YTVSATASAKSGYYQDGSG
-600 TSYNSI
+600 TSGVTIYNTTTPMFTSTPSAISLTVSI
-606 SSIVISYCT
+606 
-615 NASKGAG
+615 GAG
-622 SITMTVGSTSV
+622 SGNLDFSDYVYATLVNGSGTAIGTAVQITNHVTTSTGDSYTVSIPTTGITSANGIYLYHTKE
-633 SNNVST
+633 SGKNIRYYSASLSIT
-639 TGGTTPRD
+639 TGG
-647 LTFDFSSTK
+647 ST
-656 PSGAPQITVT
+656 
-666 CTTNSIYICGVTI
+666 
-679 TYGGG
+679 
-684 GSTTYS
+684 TTYS
-690 NYSTQCTACTPVA
+690 NYSTQCTASSCTLSSITLNTSSVQKSFSVGDA
-703 ATASYAY
+703 FNYTGLVVTANYSDCESKTVT
-710 PTRTTTCG
+710 PT
-718 GSVSNTFTTNSNATV
+718 SVSSPDMSTTGNKTVTV
-733 SYTSSNETVATV
+733 SYTES
-745 ASDGT
+745 GT
-750 VTPVGAGTATI
+750 TKTAT
-761 TATVPANTCY
+761 
-771 TGGASASFTL
+771 
-781 TVNRTST
+781 
-788 SASFVSPTTT
+788 
-798 VGVGSSV
+798 
-805 TNTVTTESDGTVTYS
+805 
-820 SDNTSVATVNSSGQV
+820 
-835 TGKVAG
+835 
-841 TATITANIAQSSC
+841 
-854 YNATSASYTITVEA
+854 YTITVEA

-878 MGGTHDTRTGTAGSA
+878 MGGTHATRTGTAGSA
-893 ISAVSDPTACAGYTF
+893 ISAVSDPTACTGYTF
-908 EGWSTSQYVVDNTVT
+908 EGWSTSQYAVDNTVT

-973 PSGTIAS
+973 PSDTITS
-980 SHTGTTIYGNSTIT
+980 SHNGTTIYGNSTIT
-994 YACDKGGGT
+994 YACDNGGGT
-1003 TKIYAE
+1003 TKIYAA

-1030 SGIPTGSAE
+1030 SGIPTGSAK

-1094 IKYTSS
+1094 ITYTSS
-1100 QNSREDNFLLTVAT
+1100 QNSREDNFLLTVAS

-1132 TATITAT
+1132 TATIKAT
-1139 SNDDSMGTVGVTLP
+1139 SNDDSMGTVSVATP

>member
-1 MILEFYPIFASVVY
+1 
-15 KKNFFWGKKFPSF
+15 
-28 LHISKKSSTFAAD
+28 
-41 IGLRTLQFYITMKK
+41 MKK

-69 FAVDPSANLATY
+69 FAVDPSTNLATY

-88 ATDSNDNLRKALCT
+88 ATDSNDNLRKTLCT
-102 IISDGY
+102 IISNGY
-108 TKIGYSSLPNSVYAA
+108 TTIGYSSLPNSVYAA
-123 SSNPSDFYNGSGSS
+123 SSNPSDFYNGSS

-195 MNSVRSNYP
+195 MNSCRSNYP
-204 YGENNATKSCSDY
+204 YGENNASKYCSSY

-402 KNSGSSSYITVNP
+402 KNSGSSSYITVSP
-415 TSITSGYNGTTPIT
+415 TSITSGYNGTNIIT

-484 SGTRPDVPAT
+484 SGTRPDVPASNPT
-494 NPSNCTSSRVFMGWT
+494 NCSASRVFVGWT

-532 TDKTFYAVYADKET
+532 TDKTFYAVYADKSTSAGGGTGSET
-546 SGGGGSSSSASYTFS
+546 LTCSAGTIDNNTMRFNTTNFSVEHAKGISANFASYSPWRIYNGNTVTISGSFSITSVVITCGSNDYAKVASNAKLTPTGGGTVSASASSTTCTIAATGTVTSLVISPSAQTRWSEIKINYSGGG
-561 NKSWAA
+561 
-567 SPSNWTSGKDG
+567 
-578 NGFSNSGVQVTTG
+578 
-591 ASGANATCP
+591 
-600 TSYNSI
+600 SI
-606 SSIVISYCT
+606 
-615 NASKGAG
+615 
-622 SITMTVGSTSV
+622 
-633 SNNVST
+633 
-639 TGGTTPRD
+639 
-647 LTFDFSSTK
+647 
-656 PSGAPQITVT
+656 
-666 CTTNSIYICGVTI
+666 
-679 TYGGG
+679 
-684 GSTTYS
+684 TYS
-690 NYSTQCTACTPVA
+690 NYSTQCTASSCTLSSITLNTSSVQKSFSVGDA
-703 ATASYAY
+703 FNYTGLIVTANYSDCESKTVT
-710 PTRTTTCG
+710 PT
-718 GSVSNTFTTNSNATV
+718 SVSSPDMSTTGNKTVTV
-733 SYTSSNETVATV
+733 SYTES
-745 ASDGT
+745 GT
-750 VTPVGAGTATI
+750 TKTAT
-761 TATVPANTCY
+761 
-771 TGGASASFTL
+771 
-781 TVNRTST
+781 
-788 SASFVSPTTT
+788 
-798 VGVGSSV
+798 
-805 TNTVTTESDGTVTYS
+805 
-820 SDNTSVATVNSSGQV
+820 
-835 TGKVAG
+835 
-841 TATITANIAQSSC
+841 
-854 YNATSASYTITVEA
+854 YTITVEA

-878 MGGTHDTRTGTAGSA
+878 MGGTHATRTGTAGSA
-893 ISAVSDPTACAGYTF
+893 ISAVSEPTACAGYTF

-946 EGSGSSAA
+946 EGSGSSSTSEI
-954 TAGTTLWS
+954 TASTTLIS
-962 EDFSGYSANNV
+962 GSTSGYTFATGKNGGSSNPTYNSTGRDVRLYAKNQITISASSTITQIVFNLSTQGEKRLA
-973 PSGTIAS
+973 PIKASEGTIA
-980 SHTGTTIYGNSTIT
+980 TQNSG
-994 YACDKGGGT
+994 DKKVT
-1003 TKIYAE
+1003 W
-1009 KLAGGTSPEILIAKS
+1009 
-1024 NGSFSI
+1024 
-1030 SGIPTGSAE
+1030 TGSA
-1039 TMTLLFNTNKSGS
+1039 TSVTFTVGGNATYGTDGASKAGQLCFTSVN
-1052 PSNFSITS
+1052 ITS
-1060 GTSGI
+1060 GSG
-1065 SIGSLSSPAANQLSC
+1065 S
-1080 SITNANG
+1080 
-1087 VTTFDLT
+1087 
-1094 IKYTSS
+1094 
-1100 QNSREDNFLLTVAT
+1100 
-1114 AGSGGSTTYHTTA
+1114 STTYHTTE
-1127 PDCSC
+1127 PDCTC

-1139 SNDDSMGTVGVTLP
+1139 TDDDSMGTVSVTTP

>member
-15 KKNFFWGKKFPSF
+15 KKNFLGGKKFPSF

-41 IGLRTLQFYITMKK
+41 IGLRTLQFYTAMKK

-69 FAVDPSANLATY
+69 FAVDPSTNLATY

-88 ATDSNDNLRKALCT
+88 ATDSNDNLRKTLCT
-102 IISDGY
+102 IISNDY
-108 TKIGYSSLPNSVYAA
+108 TTIGYSSLPNSVYAA
-123 SSNPSDFYNGSGSS
+123 SSNPSDFYNGSS

-195 MNSVRSNYP
+195 MNSCRSNYP
-204 YGENNATKSCSDY
+204 YGENNASKYCSSY

-250 DIARVYFYMATRYR
+250 DLARVYFYMATRYR

-314 YAHQK
+314 YAHQH

-402 KNSGSSSYITVNP
+402 KNSGSSSYITVSP
-415 TSITSGYNGTTPIT
+415 TSITSGYNGTNIIT

-455 TVNITASCAASYTA
+455 TVNITASCAASCTA
-469 TWMADGSQVGTSYAA
+469 TWMADGSTFGTSTAA
-484 SGTRPDVPAT
+484 SGASPELPAL
-494 NPSNCTSSRVFMGWT
+494 NPSNCTSSRVFVGWT
-509 ATSGYSGNSAPGD
+509 AISGYSGNSAPGD

-546 SGGGGSSSSASYTFS
+546 GAGGGAGSETLTCSAGTIDNNTMRFNTTNFSVEHAKGKSTNFASYSPWRIYNGNTVTISGSFSITSVVITCGSNDYAKVASNAKLTPTGGGTVSASASSTTCTIAATGTVTSLVISPSAQTRWSEIKINYSGGG
-561 NKSWAA
+561 
-567 SPSNWTSGKDG
+567 
-578 NGFSNSGVQVTTG
+578 
-591 ASGANATCP
+591 
-600 TSYNSI
+600 SI
-606 SSIVISYCT
+606 
-615 NASKGAG
+615 
-622 SITMTVGSTSV
+622 
-633 SNNVST
+633 
-639 TGGTTPRD
+639 
-647 LTFDFSSTK
+647 
-656 PSGAPQITVT
+656 
-666 CTTNSIYICGVTI
+666 
-679 TYGGG
+679 
-684 GSTTYS
+684 TYS
-690 NYSTQCTACTPVA
+690 NYSTQCTASSCTLSSITLNTSSVQKSFSVGDA
-703 ATASYAY
+703 FNYTGLIVTANYSDCESKTVT
-710 PTRTTTCG
+710 PT
-718 GSVSNTFTTNSNATV
+718 SVSSPDMSTTGNKTVTV
-733 SYTSSNETVATV
+733 SYTES
-745 ASDGT
+745 GT
-750 VTPVGAGTATI
+750 TKTAT
-761 TATVPANTCY
+761 
-771 TGGASASFTL
+771 
-781 TVNRTST
+781 
-788 SASFVSPTTT
+788 
-798 VGVGSSV
+798 
-805 TNTVTTESDGTVTYS
+805 
-820 SDNTSVATVNSSGQV
+820 
-835 TGKVAG
+835 
-841 TATITANIAQSSC
+841 
-854 YNATSASYTITVEA
+854 YTITVEA

-878 MGGTHDTRTGTAGSA
+878 MGGTHATRTGTAGSA
-893 ISAVSDPTACAGYTF
+893 ISAVSDPTACTGYTF
-908 EGWSTSQYVVDNTVT
+908 EGWSTSQYAVDNTVT

-962 EDFSGYSANNV
+962 EDFSGYRANNV
-973 PSGTIAS
+973 PSGTITS

-994 YACDKGGGT
+994 YACDNGGGT

-1094 IKYTSS
+1094 ITYTSS
-1100 QNSREDNFLLTVAT
+1100 QNSREDNFLLTVAS
-1114 AGSGGSTTYHTTA
+1114 AGSGSSTTYHTTA

-1139 SNDDSMGTVGVTLP
+1139 SNDDSMGTVSVATP

>member
-1 MILEFYPIFASVVY
+1 M
-15 KKNFFWGKKFPSF
+15 
-28 LHISKKSSTFAAD
+28 HISKKSSTFAAD
-41 IGLRTLQFYITMKK
+41 IGLRTLQFYTTMKK

-69 FAVDPSANLATY
+69 FAVDPSTNLATY

-88 ATDSNDNLRKALCT
+88 ATDSNDNLRKTLCT
-102 IISDGY
+102 IISNGY
-108 TKIGYSSLPNSVYAA
+108 TTIGYSSLPNSVYAA
-123 SSNPSDFYNGSGSS
+123 SRNPSDFYNGSGSS

-195 MNSVRSNYP
+195 MNSCRSNYP
-204 YGENNATKSCSDY
+204 YGENNASKYCSYY

-269 NGTGGTSFTYTNGVA
+269 NGTGGTSFTYTDGVA

-402 KNSGSSSYITVNP
+402 KNSGSSSYITVSP
-415 TSITSGYNGTTPIT
+415 TSITSGYNGTNIIT

-484 SGTRPDVPAT
+484 SGASPDVPAS
-494 NPSNCTSSRVFMGWT
+494 NPSNCTSSRVFVGWT
-509 ATSGYSGNSAPGD
+509 DNENYSGSGSG
-522 LFTTTAPTIT
+522 LFTDEAPTMN

-546 SGGGGSSSSASYTFS
+546 SGGGSPVVTTVFSTTSLGST
-561 NKSWAA
+561 N
-567 SPSNWTSGKDG
+567 T
-578 NGFSNSGVQVTTG
+578 VTTG
-591 ASGANATCP
+591 YTVSATASAKSGYYQDGSG
-600 TSYNSI
+600 TSGVTIYNTTTPMFTSTPSAISLTVSI
-606 SSIVISYCT
+606 
-615 NASKGAG
+615 GAG
-622 SITMTVGSTSV
+622 SGNLDFSDYVYATLVNGSGTAIGTAVQITNHVTTSTGDSYTVSIPTTGITSANGIYLYHTKE
-633 SNNVST
+633 SGKNIRYYSASLSIT
-639 TGGTTPRD
+639 TGG
-647 LTFDFSSTK
+647 ST
-656 PSGAPQITVT
+656 
-666 CTTNSIYICGVTI
+666 
-679 TYGGG
+679 
-684 GSTTYS
+684 TTYS
-690 NYSTQCTACTPVA
+690 NYSTQCTASSCTLSSITLNTSSVQKSFSVGDA
-703 ATASYAY
+703 FNYTGLVVTANYSDCESKTVT
-710 PTRTTTCG
+710 PT
-718 GSVSNTFTTNSNATV
+718 SVSSPDMSTTGNKTVTV
-733 SYTSSNETVATV
+733 SYTES
-745 ASDGT
+745 GT
-750 VTPVGAGTATI
+750 TKTAT
-761 TATVPANTCY
+761 
-771 TGGASASFTL
+771 
-781 TVNRTST
+781 
-788 SASFVSPTTT
+788 
-798 VGVGSSV
+798 
-805 TNTVTTESDGTVTYS
+805 
-820 SDNTSVATVNSSGQV
+820 
-835 TGKVAG
+835 
-841 TATITANIAQSSC
+841 
-854 YNATSASYTITVEA
+854 YTITVET

-878 MGGTHDTRTGTAGSA
+878 MGGTHATRTGTAGSA
-893 ISAVSDPTACAGYTF
+893 ISAVSDPTACTGYTF
-908 EGWSTSQYVVDNTVT
+908 EGWSTSQYAVDNTVT
-923 PSLSTPTTIPVGGA
+923 PSLSTPTTIPVGGV

-946 EGSGSSAA
+946 EGSGSSSTSEI
-954 TAGTTLWS
+954 TASTTLVS
-962 EDFSGYSANNV
+962 GSTSGYTFATGKNGGSSNPTYNSTGRDVRLYAKNQITISASSTITQIVFNLSTQGEKRLA
-973 PSGTIAS
+973 PIKASEGTIA
-980 SHTGTTIYGNSTIT
+980 TQNLG
-994 YACDKGGGT
+994 DKKVT
-1003 TKIYAE
+1003 W
-1009 KLAGGTSPEILIAKS
+1009 
-1024 NGSFSI
+1024 
-1030 SGIPTGSAE
+1030 TGSA
-1039 TMTLLFNTNKSGS
+1039 TSVTFTVGGNATYGS
-1052 PSNFSITS
+1052 DGASKAGQLCFTSVDITS
-1060 GTSGI
+1060 GSG
-1065 SIGSLSSPAANQLSC
+1065 S
-1080 SITNANG
+1080 
-1087 VTTFDLT
+1087 
-1094 IKYTSS
+1094 
-1100 QNSREDNFLLTVAT
+1100 
-1114 AGSGGSTTYHTTA
+1114 STTYHTTA

-1139 SNDDSMGTVGVTLP
+1139 SNDDSMGTASVTTP

>member
-15 KKNFFWGKKFPSF
+15 KKNFLGGKKFPSF

-41 IGLRTLQFYITMKK
+41 IGLRTLQFYTTMKK

-69 FAVDPSANLATY
+69 FAVDPSTNLATY

-88 ATDSNDNLRKALCT
+88 ATDSNDNLRKTLCT
-102 IISDGY
+102 IISNGY
-108 TKIGYSSLPNSVYAA
+108 TTIGYSSLPNSVYAA
-123 SSNPSDFYNGSGSS
+123 SRNPSDFYNGSGSS

-195 MNSVRSNYP
+195 MNSCRSNYP
-204 YGENNATKSCSDY
+204 YGENNASKYCSSY

-250 DIARVYFYMATRYR
+250 DLARVYFYMATRYR

-402 KNSGSSSYITVNP
+402 KNSGSSSYITVSP
-415 TSITSGYNGTTPIT
+415 TSITSGYNGTNIIT

-484 SGTRPDVPAT
+484 SGASPDVPAS
-494 NPSNCTSSRVFMGWT
+494 NPSNCTSSRVFVGWT
-509 ATSGYSGNSAPGD
+509 ATSGYSGNSAPAD

-546 SGGGGSSSSASYTFS
+546 SGGGSPVVTTVFSTTSLGST
-561 NKSWAA
+561 N
-567 SPSNWTSGKDG
+567 T
-578 NGFSNSGVQVTTG
+578 VTTG
-591 ASGANATCP
+591 YTVSATASAKSGYYQDGSG
-600 TSYNSI
+600 TSGVTIYNTTTPMFTSTPSAISLTVSI
-606 SSIVISYCT
+606 
-615 NASKGAG
+615 GAG
-622 SITMTVGSTSV
+622 SGNLDFSDYVYATLVNGSGTAIGTAVQITNHVTTSTGDSYTVSIPTTGITSANGIYLYHTKE
-633 SNNVST
+633 SGKNIRYYSASLSIT
-639 TGGTTPRD
+639 TGG
-647 LTFDFSSTK
+647 ST
-656 PSGAPQITVT
+656 
-666 CTTNSIYICGVTI
+666 
-679 TYGGG
+679 
-684 GSTTYS
+684 TTYS
-690 NYSTQCTACTPVA
+690 NYSTQCTASSCTLSSITLNTSSVQKSFSVGDA
-703 ATASYAY
+703 FNYTGLVVTANYSDCESKTVT
-710 PTRTTTCG
+710 PT
-718 GSVSNTFTTNSNATV
+718 SVSSPDMSTTGNKTVTV
-733 SYTSSNETVATV
+733 SYTES
-745 ASDGT
+745 GT
-750 VTPVGAGTATI
+750 TKTAT
-761 TATVPANTCY
+761 
-771 TGGASASFTL
+771 
-781 TVNRTST
+781 
-788 SASFVSPTTT
+788 
-798 VGVGSSV
+798 
-805 TNTVTTESDGTVTYS
+805 
-820 SDNTSVATVNSSGQV
+820 
-835 TGKVAG
+835 
-841 TATITANIAQSSC
+841 
-854 YNATSASYTITVEA
+854 YTITVEA

-878 MGGTHDTRTGTAGSA
+878 MGGTHATCTGTAGSA
-893 ISAVSDPTACAGYTF
+893 ISAVSEPAACAGYTF
-908 EGWSTSQYVVDNTVT
+908 EGWSTSQYAVDNTVT
-923 PSLSTPTTIPVGGA
+923 PSLSTPTTIPAGNV

-994 YACDKGGGT
+994 YACDNGGGT
-1003 TKIYAE
+1003 TKIYAA

-1030 SGIPTGSAE
+1030 SGIPTGSAK

-1094 IKYTSS
+1094 ITYTSS

-1114 AGSGGSTTYHTTA
+1114 AGGGSSTTYHTTA

-1139 SNDDSMGTVGVTLP
+1139 SNDDSMGTVSVTTP

>member
-1 MILEFYPIFASVVY
+1 MSYDGLWTAYQTTDVYPSDSTGKAGKIWDMYSDCLFTPTGKGDGKQCGTYSGVCDCFNREHSLPKSWFNEKKPAYYDLGHIVPTDGKVNGMRSNNVFGECASGY
-15 KKNFFWGKKFPSF
+15 ATWGTGKLGKA
-28 LHISKKSSTFAAD
+28 KAVTTMNVKGSSTITTTFTGTAFEPADKYKGDFARMYMYMV
-41 IGLRTLQFYITMKK
+41 IRYKPGN
-55 ILSLFTLILLVQWT
+55 S
-69 FAVDPSANLATY
+69 
-81 YANIDGK
+81 
-88 ATDSNDNLRKALCT
+88 
-102 IISDGY
+102 
-108 TKIGYSSLPNSVYAA
+108 NSVDLAA
-123 SSNPSDFYNGSGSS
+123 AGEGS
-137 KTMEDIYSSY
+137 TMF
-147 PYNSSQDG
+147 NS
-155 SSATTCGTGWNK
+155 
-167 EHTVPQ
+167 
-173 SWFGKAS
+173 
-180 PMVSDAHH
+180 
-188 VFPTDIR
+188 TDT
-195 MNSVRSNYP
+195 NY
-204 YGENNATKSCSDY
+204 G
-217 GYGHLGTST
+217 
-226 FSGYTGQVFD
+226 
-236 PGSKEDCGGNCYRG
+236 
-250 DIARVYFYMATRYR
+250 
-264 TTNFT
+264 
-269 NGTGGTSFTYTNGVA
+269 
-284 DLTDYMKNLMLKW
+284 LTDYSIALLMKW
-297 HREDPVS
+297 HRQDPVS
-304 EKELKRNNAI
+304 QKEIDRNNGMETT
-314 YAHQK
+314 QG
-319 NRNPFVD
+319 NRNPFID
-326 YPCLVEYIWGDKKG
+326 YPCLAEYLWGNKAGQAVTLSELVGTFTGSWTSGDG
-340 ETVSLSSLI
+340 CPCVGPTITSPTGTVNIGTTNTSNSIYKDVTVQGTNLASGSLI
-349 SGYTGVGTDC
+349 LTIGGTND
-359 CSSEPTLTVS
+359 SYFKLPGG
-369 SSSVTISPIATSS
+369 AS
-382 STTQTFTVT
+382 STT
-391 GANLTGSISIT
+391 IT
-402 KNSGSSSYITVNP
+402 KAQAEA
-415 TSITSGYNGTTPIT
+415 GYNIT
-429 ITYNAPASAG
+429 ITYTPTANGS
-439 THTATL
+439 HTATL
-445 TISSTGATPV
+445 TISGCGVTSHVVTLTGTCT
-455 TVNITASCAASYTA
+455 TVYTA

-484 SGTRPDVPAT
+484 SGTRPDVPASNPT
-494 NPSNCTSSRVFMGWT
+494 NCSASRVFVGWT

-591 ASGANATCP
+591 VSGANATCP

-679 TYGGG
+679 TYSGG
-684 GSTTYS
+684 GSITYS

-878 MGGTHDTRTGTAGSA
+878 KGVVYATETNYIGEA
-893 ISAVSDPTACAGYTF
+893 ITCLPAADPEACDGYTF
-908 EGWSTSQYVVDNTVT
+908 AGWSTQEQISESTT
-923 PSLSTPTTIPVGGA
+923 KPSTATPTKIPAA
-937 TYYAVYSKT
+937 TTTYFAVYSRVEGGGGNSATPVTDVLNNSLIGISGTSYSAWTGKT
-946 EGSGSSAA
+946 ATSNAVYAGNSAGGNSAIQLRSKNNTSGIVTTTSGETLSKVIVTWNSNTTSGRTLNVYGANSAYSSAA
-954 TAGTTLWS
+954 DLYNTNTQGTLL
-962 EDFSGYSANNV
+962 
-973 PSGTIAS
+973 GTIV
-980 SHTGTTIYGNSTIT
+980 N
-994 YACDKGGGT
+994 
-1003 TKIYAE
+1003 
-1009 KLAGGTSPEILIAKS
+1009 GTSTELEIS
-1024 NGSFSI
+1024 DSYTHVGVR
-1030 SGIPTGSAE
+1030 SADGAMYLDE
-1039 TMTLLFNTNKSGS
+1039 
-1052 PSNFSITS
+1052 IQ
-1060 GTSGI
+1060 I
-1065 SIGSLSSPAANQLSC
+1065 IW
-1080 SITNANG
+1080 
-1087 VTTFDLT
+1087 TT
-1094 IKYTSS
+1094 
-1100 QNSREDNFLLTVAT
+1100 
-1114 AGSGGSTTYHTTA
+1114 SGGSSTTYTTA
-1127 PDCSC
+1127 PDCGC
-1132 TATITAT
+1132 KATITITAGEG
-1139 SNDDSMGTVGVTLP
+1139 GTVEFVEE